1 MLKRFFCM
9 SLNTAGV
16 VIGWLGIVGSLLG
29 IILLSII
36 LKFDDDIVKAL
47 DLKTSS
53 GDDQMHL
60 AIVIGCSVFM
70 GFILLNLPSSAL
82 LVLGTK
88 KERHLML
95 LPWLI
100 NSAVGLAFS
109 IVYHLFVVNFM
120 IYAGNNI
127 KTLVAALIQI
137 ALILALQIYIYM
149 AIYSLFKQIQ
159 QTGAQPRPLTTATP
173 GMAVPNQGNT
183 YPSCTKN

>member
-29 IILLSII
+29 IILLSTI
-36 LKFDDDIVKAL
+36 LKFNDDIVKAL

-60 AIVIGCSVFM
+60 AIVIGCSVYL

-100 NSAVGLAFS
+100 NSAVGLAFN
-109 IVYHLFVVNFM
+109 IVYHLVVLNVV
-120 IYAGNNI
+120 IYAGKDI
-127 KTLVAALIQI
+127 RSLVAVLIQI

-149 AIYSLFKQIQ
+149 GIYSLFKQIQ
-159 QTGAQPRPLTTATP
+159 KTRAQQRPLTTATP
-173 GMAVPNQGNT
+173 GMTVPNQGNT
-183 YPSCTKN
+183 YPSYTKN